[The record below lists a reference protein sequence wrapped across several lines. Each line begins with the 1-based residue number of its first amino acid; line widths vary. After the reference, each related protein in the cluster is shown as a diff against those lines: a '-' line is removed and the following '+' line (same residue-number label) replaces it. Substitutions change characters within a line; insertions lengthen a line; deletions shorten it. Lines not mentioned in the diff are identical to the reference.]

1 MAKIKFQAFLK
12 SYKKKWKS
20 FKKEKL
26 NFSVYGYKTDINFT
40 EDLTL
45 NPLIYPINVIVTNR
59 IVNSPISRSYAKR

>member
-1 MAKIKFQAFLK
+1 MDKDKFQKLVE
-12 SYKKKWKS
+12 SYKKDWKN